1 MVTQPAGTHL
11 AQLNVGHIRYPTDD
25 PRMAEFMGALDAV
38 NALAERSPGF
48 VWRLKDDTNN
58 ATSILVTKDPTFLI
72 NMSVWESPAQLE
84 HFVWNTV
91 HKRIYGKKGNWFV
104 PMTRPHF
111 VMWWIP
117 AGHTH
122 AARSARPAR
131 ASGRAW
137 SERSRLRLGKPARR
151 QACHAA
157 AVRLARRER

>member
-48 VWRLKDDTNN
+48 VWRLKDSDSNN
-58 ATSILVTKDPTFLI
+58 ATSILVTADPTFLI
-72 NMSVWESPAQLE
+72 NMSVWETAGQLE

-91 HKRIYGKKGNWFV
+91 HKRIYQKKGSWFT
-104 PMTRPHF
+104 PMESPHF

-117 AGHTH
+117 AGELPTPQE
-122 AARSARPAR
+122 A
-131 ASGRAW
+131 
-137 SERSRLRLGKPARR
+137 
-151 QACHAA
+151 
-157 AVRLARRER
+157 LARLEHLTRHGASDHAFGWESLPNIKLWMQQKCA